1 MITESCMFRVLNL
14 HGHLVGRNRSLQ
26 VVRKQFALRPAAA
39 AAARTTHRSQGDT
52 ETIVVVKFDT
62 RRDLPGR
69 CSSQHERY
77 MLFIDDKVTL
87 KL

>member
-1 MITESCMFRVLNL
+1 MITENCMSRVLNL

-39 AAARTTHRSQGDT
+39 RTTHRSQGDT

-62 RRDLPGR
+62 RKDLPGR
-69 CSSQHERY
+69 CSSYQERY

>member
-1 MITESCMFRVLNL
+1 MSRVLNL

-69 CSSQHERY
+69 CSSYQERY